1 MQLAIDTST
10 NIASLALIKDNLIL
24 TEMTWHCGQNHTVEL
39 YPRLD
44 FLLQKSGMDIESADC
59 VFVARGPGSFNG
71 LRVGVSAAKGLAFSL
86 GIPIIGI
93 STLETTAYQHA
104 ETGLPVYTVQNA
116 GREEIAVAGYQKKIR
131 KGWCQLAPEH
141 LTTVNVLASEIKEKT
156 VFCGE
161 FDEATSARIK
171 KLLKSKALISTTAG
185 QLRRAAY
192 LAELGLLRK
201 AVGDFDNVATLQ
213 PLYLRR
219 PPITERKKA

>member
-10 NIASLALIKDNLIL
+10 DYACLAVLNRSEIL
-24 TEMTWHCGQNHTVEL
+24 AEFTWRCGQNHTTEL
-39 YPRLD
+39 YPRLN
-44 FLLQKSGMDIESADC
+44 FLLEKTGQDIKSADC
-59 VFVARGPGSFNG
+59 IYVARGPGSFNG

-93 STLETTAYQHA
+93 STLSSTAYQHA
-104 ETGLPVYTVQNA
+104 EAGLPVCAIQNA
-116 GREEIAVAGYQKKIR
+116 GREEIAAAIYKMKRKVWSEVVAEQITTLDN
-131 KGWCQLAPEH
+131 LA
-141 LTTVNVLASEIKEKT
+141 LKIKEKT

-161 FDEATSARIK
+161 FNSATALQIK
-171 KLLKSKALISTTAG
+171 KLFKTRAIIPSAAG

-192 LAELGLLRK
+192 LAELGLKRFEDK
-201 AVGDFDNVATLQ
+201 DFDNVSTLQ